1 MNADFKPI
9 EWDTALERDCRALIQ
24 LALREDTLHI
34 GDLTTQALVDPDR
47 QGAAQVASR
56 QSGVVVGVNLPSLVI
71 EEAKA
76 NARWTATA
84 GDSDR
89 LAPGAVVGTLE
100 GNARDLLT
108 CERVILNL
116 MSRLCGVA
124 SLTSEYVSAIQE
136 TSALVYDTRKTTP
149 GWRLLEKFAVRCGG
163 GMNHRTGLYDA
174 VLIKDNHLALAKEE
188 KLSPA
193 DAVVRARESERN
205 SGRTETVIEVEVDTL
220 AQLEQVLPAAP
231 DIVLLDNMPP
241 ATLRDAVALRD
252 QHAPNT
258 VLEASGGVR
267 LDTIKPIAESGVDRI
282 SVGAI
287 THSAIGLDL
296 GLDWL

>member
-1 MNADFKPI
+1 
-9 EWDTALERDCRALIQ
+9 
-24 LALREDTLHI
+24 
-34 GDLTTQALVDPDR
+34 
-47 QGAAQVASR
+47 
-56 QSGVVVGVNLPSLVI
+56 
-71 EEAKA
+71 
-76 NARWTATA
+76 
-84 GDSDR
+84 
-89 LAPGAVVGTLE
+89 
-100 GNARDLLT
+100 
-108 CERVILNL
+108 
-116 MSRLCGVA
+116 
-124 SLTSEYVSAIQE
+124 
-136 TSALVYDTRKTTP
+136 
-149 GWRLLEKFAVRCGG
+149 
-163 GMNHRTGLYDA
+163 MNHRTGLYDA